1 LRLVQLVL
9 GMLVLGLVIGLAA
22 FFVIREA
29 GRIAREPPP
38 ALFDVE
44 ESYEWVVAHLPDD
57 VAATL
62 TPDDVHRIL
71 EFQLEYFERRG
82 VAGNGS
88 ETKSPGPVVIGG
100 AEAVAYILERAGET
114 GEPYLP
120 EQVYGVIDTQL
131 SYLRSIGA
139 IGPQADEPPP
149 APR

>member
-1 LRLVQLVL
+1 VQLVL

-38 ALFDVE
+38 AVFDVE

-71 EFQLEYFERRG
+71 EFQLEHFERKG
-82 VAGNGS
+82 VAGNGA
-88 ETKSPGPVVIGG
+88 EGKSPGPVVIGG
-100 AEAVAYILERAGET
+100 AEAVAYILERAADT

-131 SYLRSIGA
+131 SFLRSIGA

-149 APR
+149 APG

>member
-1 LRLVQLVL
+1 VQLVL
-9 GMLVLGLVIGLAA
+9 GMLVLALVIGLAA

-38 ALFDVE
+38 ALFDIE

-71 EFQLEYFERRG
+71 EFQLEYFERKG
-82 VAGNGS
+82 VAGNGA
-88 ETKSPGPVVIGG
+88 EGKSPGPVVIGG
-100 AEAVAYILERAGET
+100 AEAVAYILERAADT
-114 GEPYLP
+114 GEAYLP

-131 SYLRSIGA
+131 SFLRSIGA
-139 IGPQADEPPP
+139 IGPQADEPPST
-149 APR
+149 